1 MENLLEKKWRWWET
15 TPPENTLIAEAAA
28 TEYLLLLAEYAREF
42 YGMADRHPPV
52 GFILKDDGGVSVVP
66 DLEEIPREMWVPALM
81 TTCVMG
87 KASYYVL
94 IAEAHVLVTD
104 SADTAKKLASG
115 KQKLQEMPETREGV
129 LLVLRELSN
138 TPVEL
143 LFMPKTGEKSLGPVE
158 TPGPELYS

>member
-1 MENLLEKKWRWWET
+1 MESEKKWRWWET
-15 TPPENTLIAEAAA
+15 TPPENTLMAEAAA

-42 YGMADRHPPV
+42 YGMSDHHPPV

-81 TTCVMG
+81 TTCMMG

-94 IAEAHVLVTD
+94 VAEAHVLITD
-104 SADTAKKLASG
+104 NPATAKKIVG
-115 KQKLQEMPETREGV
+115 GGGTKLQEMPETREGV
-129 LLVLRELSN
+129 LLVLREMSN
-138 TPVEL
+138 TAIEL

-158 TPGPELYS
+158 TPGPEIYS